1 MSGGAAADE
10 EDLMLMPLDNEL
22 CPCYGKH
29 EDHLIFCPLWTAS
42 YKFIIQYMKH
52 SSSFIVS
59 TPTITVVWHNSLGD
73 LYENRQYW
81 ENPSAFPARG
91 TVVEMEVPKLGYVR
105 NRAGQKVPAPIGPF
119 RTVILNGEKFTA
131 NVANIRRADG
141 KKRPYP
147 DDLRYRPSAV

>member
-1 MSGGAAADE
+1 
-10 EDLMLMPLDNEL
+10 
-22 CPCYGKH
+22 
-29 EDHLIFCPLWTAS
+29 
-42 YKFIIQYMKH
+42 MKAQ
-52 SSSFIVS
+52 SFIVN
-59 TPTITVVWHNSLGD
+59 TPTIKVVWHNSLGD
-73 LYENRQYW
+73 LYENPSYW
-81 ENPSAFPARG
+81 ETPKSFPTPG

-105 NRAGQKVPAPIGPF
+105 NRAGQRVVAPQGPF